1 MVLYSCPR
9 CGYKTIQKNDIRKHF
24 ARKRPCTVVIN
35 NVSIAQCKFVVL
47 NIKPEST
54 SQEVVVITKHVD
66 VGIDEDEEEGDNTF
80 AYICNKC
87 HKIFKK
93 IGNLENH
100 STQCVN
106 IDKKDEII
114 KKQDTIIYNLQR
126 QIELLIKTQGQ
137 TINNITY
144 NTQIVINPFGKEN
157 TSYITRDYING
168 LIQRGPLNSIP
179 KLLEYIH
186 FNPEHRENHNI
197 QIPNKK
203 LKYAKIFTGDKWEVS
218 DKQITLANMAD
229 KAYSVINNH
238 YNGNNKY
245 MKQFM
250 DAFETKDKGVLTR
263 ISSDTE
269 KIILTHQDDVP
280 NVLL

>member
-1 MVLYSCPR
+1 V
-9 CGYKTIQKNDIRKHF
+9 
-24 ARKRPCTVVIN
+24 
-35 NVSIAQCKFVVL
+35 
-47 NIKPEST
+47 
-54 SQEVVVITKHVD
+54 
-66 VGIDEDEEEGDNTF
+66 
-80 AYICNKC
+80 
-87 HKIFKK
+87 
-93 IGNLENH
+93 
-100 STQCVN
+100 
-106 IDKKDEII
+106 DKKDEII

-218 DKQITLANMAD
+218 DKQVTLANMAD

-250 DAFETKDKGVLTR
+250 DAFETKDGGVLSR

-269 KIILTHQDDVP
+269 RIILTHQDAVP
-280 NVLL
+280 NQLI